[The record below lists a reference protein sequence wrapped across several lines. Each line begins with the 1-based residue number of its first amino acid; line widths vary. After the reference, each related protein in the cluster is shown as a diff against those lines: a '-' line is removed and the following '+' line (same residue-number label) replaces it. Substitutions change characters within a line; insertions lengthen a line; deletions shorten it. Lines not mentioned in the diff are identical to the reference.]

1 MPNWTIPLEG
11 ARWPRVFGAMWSVAG
26 KAKKRVWGN
35 WRALERKR
43 ASPVSVSWAAF
54 AFVLACATAH
64 ADVKDGI
71 AAYRRYDYAAALS
84 EFQEAGRHDDMH
96 ALNYLGIM
104 YAEGLGT
111 PRDYE
116 TAAEYF
122 YKASVL
128 GYPEAMANMGRM
140 HELGLGVKRDYQTA
154 ISEYRAAAKAGFK
167 PAIMRMVEIFEKG
180 ELGLAPNA
188 ALADE
193 WRARMRTSAPRV
205 NSIEAVT
212 VSAQKRD
219 ILIRVR
225 LDAPP
230 LIPPTSFAIANPAR
244 IVFDFWDTASR
255 LGTSARDVEEGELS
269 GLKVVQASDRTR
281 MVVNLKGMMQQIT
294 RIDGA
299 DVLITLS
306 AKDRKSSK

>member
-1 MPNWTIPLEG
+1 MPNWTIALKD
-11 ARWPRVFGAMWSVAG
+11 ARWPRVFRAMWSVAG
-26 KAKKRVWGN
+26 QAKKRLRGH
-35 WRALERKR
+35 WRALERER
-43 ASPVSVSWAAF
+43 ASPVSVSCAAF

-64 ADVKDGI
+64 ADVKDGV
-71 AAYRRYDYAAALS
+71 AAYRRHDYAAALR

-111 PRDYE
+111 PRDDE
-116 TAAEYF
+116 TAAAYF

-154 ISEYRAAAKAGFK
+154 ISEYRAAANAGFK

-212 VSAQKRD
+212 VTRAKARH
-219 ILIRVR
+219 
-225 LDAPP
+225 LDQGSDGRAAAYAADQLCYRQSRAHCLRFLGYGEPP
-230 LIPPTSFAIANPAR
+230 
-244 IVFDFWDTASR
+244 
-255 LGTSARDVEEGELS
+255 RDVG
-269 GLKVVQASDRTR
+269 TR
-281 MVVNLKGMMQQIT
+281 GRRRWIEPAQG
-294 RIDGA
+294 GA
-299 DVLITLS
+299 GGRPDAYRRQSQT
-306 AKDRKSSK
+306 A